1 MKYPNNIKALKRAK
15 VWTIDQA
22 AAAMGMS
29 RGGYIKVER
38 GENRLTS
45 TSIANAARAFGVSES
60 DIVSSEEPAAK
71 AARKRAS
78 SAASEVVPPA
88 PGRENAAPATSDI
101 PSMDIPRSQAQLE
114 IFASRIVREA
124 VEVTARKVYS
134 TVKEKLPTDDVLRVL
149 VGFALKEYEDQKA
162 QRLELAKVAD
172 QTRLEDEGRI
182 IGKPTAR
189 DPKAR

>member
-1 MKYPNNIKALKRAK
+1 MKYPNNIKALKKAK
-15 VWTIDQA
+15 GWTIDQA

-60 DIVSSEEPAAK
+60 EIVSSAV
-71 AARKRAS
+71 RKQASTAS
-78 SAASEVVPPA
+78 SEAGAPPVPP
-88 PGRENAAPATSDI
+88 PEHSAPATLGIASK
-101 PSMDIPRSQAQLE
+101 DIPRTQEQLE
-114 IFASRIVREA
+114 IFESRIVREA

-134 TVKEKLPTDDVLRVL
+134 TVKETLPTDDVFQLL
-149 VGFALKEYEDQKA
+149 VGFSLKEYADLKD

-172 QTRLEDEGRI
+172 QTRLEGEGRTS
-182 IGKPTAR
+182 GKPTAR
-189 DPKAR
+189 GPKAR